1 MIVIHAVF
9 PIDPEKREEAEKLVQ
24 DLVEASN
31 EEDGMIEYRAAWDV
45 SDPNVLRFAEQYED
59 EAAFAAHGETDHFQE
74 FEAALPG
81 LLAGEPTVTQFEVE
95 SATELEL

>member
-9 PIDPEKREEAEKLVQ
+9 PIAPEKRDEAEELVE

-31 EEDGMIEYRAAWDV
+31 GEEGTIEYRAAWDV

-74 FEAALPG
+74 FEAALPD
-81 LLAGEPTVTQFEVE
+81 LLAGEPRVTQFDVE
-95 SATELEL
+95 SATELDL